1 MEEHGCSM
9 LKNNSIAFFNN
20 YPVAKKICKDIK
32 SYYHNKIQHIPIKPQ
47 NIQEQQ
53 IKS

>member
-1 MEEHGCSM
+1 MALHF
-9 LKNNSIAFFNN
+9 LTITQLQ
-20 YPVAKKICKDIK
+20 KKICKGIK
-32 SYYHNKIQHIPIKPQ
+32 SYYHNKIQHIPIKSQ